1 MTERIFAYIILEGNS
16 ALERVDP
23 RKGGITLFF
32 WDYTMIILL
41 PAIILAGYAQTKVK
55 STFEKYL
62 RVPASSGLSGADVAR
77 EILKHSDIYDVSV
90 QVQSGRLSDHYDPRR
105 KVLKLSSDVYN
116 GRSLAALG
124 VAAHECGHAIQHD
137 KGYIPLSI
145 RNAIVPVAGIGS
157 QMAFPLFFIG
167 LLLRAETLMMLGIL
181 FFTMAVVFQVITLP
195 VEYDASNRAVAIL
208 ESRGFVSRNEVK
220 PVKAVLGAA
229 ALTYVAATLMAI
241 MQLLRLLVLAGA
253 GRSRR

>member
-1 MTERIFAYIILEGNS
+1 M
-16 ALERVDP
+16 
-23 RKGGITLFF
+23 FF

-41 PAIILAGYAQTKVK
+41 PAMILAIYAQAKVT
-55 STFEKYL
+55 STFERYL
-62 RVPASSGLSGADVAR
+62 RVPARSGMSGADVAQ
-77 EILKHSDIYDVSV
+77 EILRCNGIHDVSV
-90 QVQSGRLSDHYDPRR
+90 QIQGGRLSDYYDPRR

-137 KGYIPLSI
+137 VGYAPLAL
-145 RNAIVPVAGIGS
+145 RNAIVPAAGIGS

-167 LLLRAETLMMLGIL
+167 LLFRAETLMMLGIL
-181 FFTMAVVFQVITLP
+181 LFSLAVVFQIITLP
-195 VEYDASNRAVAIL
+195 VEYNASNRAVVVL
-208 ESRGFVSRNEVK
+208 ENHGFIDRSEVG

-229 ALTYVAATLMAI
+229 ALTYVAATLMSV

-253 GRSRR
+253 GRDRR